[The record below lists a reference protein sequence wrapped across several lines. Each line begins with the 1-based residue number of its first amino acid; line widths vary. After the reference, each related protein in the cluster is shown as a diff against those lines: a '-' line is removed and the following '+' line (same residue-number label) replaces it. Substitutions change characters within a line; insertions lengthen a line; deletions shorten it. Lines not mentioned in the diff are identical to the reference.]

1 MFFFCIF
8 FLDIQCK
15 NNLTNTNLQAAL
27 VQKQNQNSTGSI
39 VENQSTSENENM
51 AVANGTSNIP
61 TTADEPNFDRIVDEL
76 IAAETFADK
85 TNTVVESIDTP
96 ANDNPRA
103 YQLNTGDNG
112 NSSEIKVV
120 TSQVILNLLS
130 QFYFF
135 YV

>member
-1 MFFFCIF
+1 M
-8 FLDIQCK
+8 
-15 NNLTNTNLQAAL
+15 TNTNLQATL

-39 VENQSTSENENM
+39 VENQSTSENEYM

-61 TTADEPNFDRIVDEL
+61 TTADEPNFDSVVDEL

-85 TNTVVESIDTP
+85 TNTDVESIDTP

-103 YQLNTGDNG
+103 YQLNTADNG

-120 TSQVILNLLS
+120 TS
-130 QFYFF
+130 
-135 YV
+135 